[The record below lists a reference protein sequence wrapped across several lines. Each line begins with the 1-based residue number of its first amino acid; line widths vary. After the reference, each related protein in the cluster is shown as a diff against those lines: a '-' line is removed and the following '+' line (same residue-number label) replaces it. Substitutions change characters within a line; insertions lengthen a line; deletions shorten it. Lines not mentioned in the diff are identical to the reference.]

1 MLPKYSLPEIERRWL
16 VDLTMIELDQL
27 GEPELIE
34 DRYLI
39 GTRLRLRRM
48 SGPKGV
54 VYKLVKKYGRSGW
67 VEPITNLYLDE
78 VEYATLA
85 ALPARSL
92 EKRRYRLAGGCLDL
106 IDDLVIFEVEFAS
119 LEAAQTYQPES
130 FVLRELDQN
139 ELTGAQ
145 LATEI

>member
-1 MLPKYSLPEIERRWL
+1 MPPKYSLPEIERRWL
-16 VDLTMIELDQL
+16 VDLTRIELDRL

-48 SGPKGV
+48 SGPMGV

-78 VEYATLA
+78 VEYANLA
-85 ALPARSL
+85 TLPARSL
-92 EKRRYRLAGGCLDL
+92 VKRRYRLAGGCLDL
-106 IDDLVIFEVEFAS
+106 INELAIFEMEFAS
-119 LEAAQTYQPES
+119 LEAAQTYRPEV
-130 FVLRELDQN
+130 FVLNELAEN
-139 ELTGAQ
+139 ELTGAL
-145 LATEI
+145 LATEA